1 MYAAHREST
10 ARYVDF
16 QSNAHAS
23 ARARDTR
30 LDTGSRHTPRHG
42 LAVQRLGT
50 GSRRHAASYTPSPT
64 MSLTFTAIS
73 WRVGT
78 HSTFLKSATTLM
90 GM

>member
-10 ARYVDF
+10 ARYADF

-30 LDTGSRHTPRHG
+30 L
-42 LAVQRLGT
+42 GT
-50 GSRRHAASYTPSPT
+50 GSQLHAASYAPSPT